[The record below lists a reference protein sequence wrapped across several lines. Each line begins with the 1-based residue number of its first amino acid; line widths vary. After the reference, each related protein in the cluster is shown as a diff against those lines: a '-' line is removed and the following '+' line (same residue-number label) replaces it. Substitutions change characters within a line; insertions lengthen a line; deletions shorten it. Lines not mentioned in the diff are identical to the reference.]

1 MGRTSKWLR
10 SLLGGKKESKQQHPG
25 PLPDAPIPP
34 SKDITVDE
42 SKKAPKEKRR
52 WSFRR
57 SVKDHTSDTIPTN
70 IEPRPSSIE
79 SRISETDNEQSKH
92 AIAVA
97 AATAAAADAAVAA
110 AQAAAAVVRLT
121 SNGCTLSHVDL
132 SREEWAATMI
142 QSAFRGYLARRALRA
157 LKGLVKLQALVRG
170 HMVRKQATATLHCMQ
185 ALIRVQARV
194 RARRVR
200 MSEEGQ
206 AVQRRLL
213 QRRQQESHSRKS
225 NEGWNAS
232 TYSIEKQEAK
242 AQSRQAAAMKRERAL
257 AYAISQQEIERRLE
271 ESAKIVEMD
280 TGRLKPSSNKRN
292 GSISESS
299 SLEQS
304 ISANQFSAS
313 YPLYNSAVQS
323 LQPPT
328 RSPPQIEGQLA
339 SPILVSPSQSECVTA
354 SALRD
359 LSPRTFSGQ
368 FGNVDDCTF
377 STAESS
383 PQYFSA
389 VSKAQAVRG
398 PFTPSRPEYMETFL
412 QDYSSFPNY
421 MANTESSKAKVRSQS
436 APKQRP
442 DYYSEK
448 QLLLAKKR
456 SSLSGAIENRSNSY
470 GARMQRS
477 SSHVGTTC
485 KGYTYTSSIQLD
497 KSTTSLRDS
506 ECDTASIYSGNYRRS
521 LEPSSSKRC

>member
-10 SLLGGKKESKQQHPG
+10 SLLGGKKESKQHHPG
-25 PLPDAPIPP
+25 PPPAAPIPP

-57 SVKDHTSDTIPTN
+57 SVKDHTSDTIPTSV
-70 IEPRPSSIE
+70 EPRHSSIE
-79 SRISETDNEQSKH
+79 SHISETDNEQSKH

-121 SNGCTLSHVDL
+121 SNGCTLSHGGL
-132 SREEWAATMI
+132 GSEEWAATRI

-170 HMVRKQATATLHCMQ
+170 HMVRKQAAATLHCMQ

-213 QRRQQESHSRKS
+213 QRRQQETHPRKS
-225 NEGWNAS
+225 SEGWNAS

-242 AQSRQAAAMKRERAL
+242 AQSRQVAAMKRERAL

-280 TGRLKPSSNKRN
+280 TGRLKPSSNKKN
-292 GSISESS
+292 GSISEPS

-304 ISANQFSAS
+304 ISTNQFSAS
-313 YPLYNSAVQS
+313 YPLYSSAVQS
-323 LQPPT
+323 LQLPT
-328 RSPPQIEGQLA
+328 RSPPQIEGQLV
-339 SPILVSPSQSECVTA
+339 SPIVVSPSQSECVTA
-354 SALRD
+354 SALQD

-368 FGNVDDCTF
+368 FGNVEDCTF

-389 VSKAQAVRG
+389 VSKAQAIRG
-398 PFTPSRPEYMETFL
+398 PFTPSRPEYMESFL

-456 SSLSGAIENRSNSY
+456 SALAGAIENRSNSY

-485 KGYTYTSSIQLD
+485 KGYPYTSSIQLD
-497 KSTTSLRDS
+497 KSTMSLRDS
-506 ECDTASIYSGNYRRS
+506 ECDTASMYSGNYRRS
-521 LEPSSSKRC
+521 LEPCSSRRC

>member
-10 SLLGGKKESKQQHPG
+10 SLLGGKKESKQHHPG
-25 PLPDAPIPP
+25 PPAAAPIPP

-57 SVKDHTSDTIPTN
+57 SVKDHTSDTIPTSV
-70 IEPRPSSIE
+70 EPRHSSIE
-79 SRISETDNEQSKH
+79 SHISETDNEQSKH

-110 AQAAAAVVRLT
+110 AHAAAAVVRLT
-121 SNGCTLSHVDL
+121 SNGCTLSHGGL
-132 SREEWAATMI
+132 GSEEWAATRI

-170 HMVRKQATATLHCMQ
+170 HMVRKQAAATLHCMQ

-213 QRRQQESHSRKS
+213 QRRQQETHPRKS
-225 NEGWNAS
+225 SEGWNAS

-242 AQSRQAAAMKRERAL
+242 AQSRQVAAKKRERAL

-280 TGRLKPSSNKRN
+280 TGRLKPSSNKKN
-292 GSISESS
+292 GSISEPS

-304 ISANQFSAS
+304 ISTNQFSAS
-313 YPLYNSAVQS
+313 YPLYSSAVQS
-323 LQPPT
+323 LQLPT
-328 RSPPQIEGQLA
+328 RSPPQIEGQLV
-339 SPILVSPSQSECVTA
+339 SPIVVSPSQSECVTA
-354 SALRD
+354 SALQD

-368 FGNVDDCTF
+368 FGNVEDCTF

-389 VSKAQAVRG
+389 VSKAQAIRG
-398 PFTPSRPEYMETFL
+398 PFTPSRPEYMESFL

-442 DYYSEK
+442 EYYSEK

-456 SSLSGAIENRSNSY
+456 SALAGAIENRSNSY

-485 KGYTYTSSIQLD
+485 KGYPYTSSIQLD
-497 KSTTSLRDS
+497 KSTMSLRDS
-506 ECDTASIYSGNYRRS
+506 ECDTASMYSGNYRRS
-521 LEPSSSKRC
+521 LEPCSSRRC